1 MPIPSIADQSLSEIE
16 TLEYVSS
23 LAGELAEMARQRR
36 HDLLAYLLDMAHE
49 EARKGAGRSMIARR
63 AITRPDEGAS
73 EIRLG

>member
-23 LAGELAEMARQRR
+23 LAGELADMARDRR

-49 EARKGAGRSMIARR
+49 EARRSAARSMISHR
-63 AITRPDEGAS
+63 AIARTADGAS